1 MVRLRYS
8 ALTLLCFVV
17 VVSSLSACSTENAGL
32 DETTSQGS
40 EASTV
45 SASPSS
51 DETATVES
59 DDSSA
64 WQPPVLPPR
73 PTMDVEAS
81 QPSVADAAAALIR
94 LADEA
99 DLLGEFV
106 HESSTVEGMGRD
118 SYGYWW
124 VQGWVMISDPSWT
137 GETGE
142 QLFVVYDGTSWT
154 LIGYGTGLMRSD
166 YPSDIDW
173 VDIDG

>member
-17 VVSSLSACSTENAGL
+17 VVSLLSACSTENAGL

-99 DLLGEFV
+99 DLLGG
-106 HESSTVEGMGRD
+106 SCTNLPQLRA
-118 SYGYWW
+118 W
-124 VQGWVMISDPSWT
+124 VVTPMAT
-137 GETGE
+137 GGCR
-142 QLFVVYDGTSWT
+142 VGS
-154 LIGYGTGLMRSD
+154 
-166 YPSDIDW
+166 
-173 VDIDG
+173 